1 MTKLRGFFGP
11 DGQGGQA
18 IVMVAITF
26 MAMLFVVGLAVD
38 TGQLFA
44 AKRTMQEAADAA
56 AFAGA
61 VVLYQ
66 GGTVADAK
74 AAAAAD
80 ATRNGFTD
88 LIDNTTV
95 TVDSPPATGSGP
107 YAGDVKHVAVT
118 IIHQVKTTLVPAQAA
133 FNQVRA
139 FGVAGAE
146 SLNNGYAIMSL
157 DTACTV
163 GAFTTASNE
172 NVHLYGGGL
181 LVNSCSTTAI
191 DGLTSAQDFK
201 ICAALP
207 IGTTPPATCTPT
219 TAYTVDIVGA
229 ATTSTF
235 PAGITVNTAV
245 APKADPFAGF
255 PRPNGQSFDGVVAG
269 TLPTNPAPIAG
280 TSPATYPAGI
290 YSTGTFNLRNLCH
303 GIYILKGI
311 GFGGD
316 LGRDTTSADP
326 NIAGSTC
333 DGRVLI
339 FNTTATWPAA
349 TAGACGTMGSSG
361 SHPIDLAPM
370 TVGVYANFGIYQDPA
385 CTSGDLTIDGVGALS
400 IGGTIYIPTGN
411 VILNG
416 NPSSI
421 LSGQI
426 IAKDVN
432 VQNGNLD
439 INYSAGNSAQ
449 PILPRLAQ

>member
-1 MTKLRGFFGP
+1 MTRLHGFFGR

-26 MAMLFVVGLAVD
+26 MAMMFVVGLAVD
-38 TGQLFA
+38 AGQLFA

-61 VVLYQ
+61 VVIYQ
-66 GGTVADAK
+66 GGTIAEAK
-74 AAAAAD
+74 LAAIAD
-80 ATRNGFTD
+80 ATKNGFTD
-88 LIDNTTV
+88 AVANTTV
-95 TVDSPPATGSGP
+95 TVDSPPAAGSGT
-107 YAGDVKHVAVT
+107 YAGDVNHVAVT
-118 IIHQVKTTLVPAQAA
+118 IIRHVQTTLVPAEAA
-133 FNQVRA
+133 FNPVRA

-146 SLNNGYAIMSL
+146 TLNNGYAIMAL

-163 GAFTTASNE
+163 GAFGTASNE

-191 DGLTSAQDFK
+191 NGMTSGQDFK
-201 ICAALP
+201 ICAL
-207 IGTTPPATCTPT
+207 PPASCTPNP
-219 TAYTVDIVGA
+219 YTVDVVGG

-235 PAGITVNTAV
+235 PASITVNTGV

-255 PRPNGQSFDGVVAG
+255 PRPTGGSLDGVTPG
-269 TLPTNPAPIAG
+269 TLATNPAAIAG
-280 TSPATYPAGI
+280 TNPPTYPAGI
-290 YSTGTFNLRNLCH
+290 YSVGPFDTRNLCH

-316 LGRDTTSADP
+316 IGRDTTVTHIDQYGQA
-326 NIAGSTC
+326 C
-333 DGRVLI
+333 DGNVLI
-339 FNTTATWPAA
+339 FNTTSTWNAS
-349 TAGACGTMGSSG
+349 TAGACGNMGTSG
-361 SHPIDLAPM
+361 NHPITLAPL
-370 TVGVYANFGIYQDPA
+370 TVGTYANFGIFQDPA
-385 CTSGDLTIDGVGALS
+385 CSSGDLVVSGVGSLNF
-400 IGGTIYIPTGN
+400 GGTLYLPTGN

-426 IAKDVN
+426 IAKDVT
-432 VQNGNLD
+432 VQDGNLD

-449 PILPRLAQ
+449 PKLPRLSQ

>member
-1 MTKLRGFFGP
+1 VKEMTKLRGFFGP

-38 TGQLFA
+38 AGQLFA

-66 GGTVADAK
+66 GGTVAEAK

-88 LIDNTTV
+88 LIDNTNV

-118 IIHQVKTTLVPAQAA
+118 IIHQVKTTLVPAQAV

-157 DTACTV
+157 DSACTV

-181 LVNSCSTTAI
+181 LVNSCSSTAI
-191 DGLTSAQDFK
+191 NGMTSGQDFK
-201 ICAALP
+201 ICAL
-207 IGTTPPATCTPT
+207 PPAACTPNP
-219 TAYTVDIVGA
+219 YTVDIVGA

-235 PAGITVNTAV
+235 PAGVIVNTAV
-245 APKADPFAGF
+245 APKPDPFAGY
-255 PRPNGQSFDGVVAG
+255 PRPNGTSYNGRTPLV
-269 TLPTNPAPIAG
+269 TNPGPIYVG
-280 TSPATYPAGI
+280 SPPTYPEGI
-290 YSTGTFNLRNLCH
+290 YSTGTFDSRNLCH
-303 GIYILKGI
+303 GIYILQGI

-316 LGRDTTSADP
+316 LGQNTTGTDP
-326 NIAGSTC
+326 ATGTPC
-333 DGRVLI
+333 DGKVLI

-349 TAGACGTMGSSG
+349 TPGPCGNMGTAGN
-361 SHPIDLAPM
+361 HPIALAPM
-370 TVGVYANFGIYQDPA
+370 TVGVYANFGIYQDAA
-385 CTSGDLTIDGVGALS
+385 CTSGDLNISGVGSLS

-416 NPSSI
+416 NPSSV

>member
-1 MTKLRGFFGP
+1 MIKLRGFFGA

-26 MAMLFVVGLAVD
+26 MAMMFVVGLAVD
-38 TGQLFA
+38 AGQLFA

-66 GGTVADAK
+66 GGTVSEAK
-74 AAAAAD
+74 AAAVAD

-88 LIDNTTV
+88 LVANTTV
-95 TVDSPPATGSGP
+95 TVSSPPTSGT
-107 YAGDVKHVAVT
+107 YVNDVKHVAVT
-118 IIHQVKTTLVPAQAA
+118 IIRQVQTTLVPAEAA
-133 FNQVRA
+133 FNPVRA

-163 GAFTTASNE
+163 GAFTAASNQ

-191 DGLTSAQDFK
+191 NGMTSSQDFK

-207 IGTTPPATCTPT
+207 VGASLPATCTPS
-219 TAYTVDIVGA
+219 TAFTVDIVGA

-255 PRPNGQSFDGVVAG
+255 PRPNGTSFDGVVAG
-269 TLPTNPAPIAG
+269 TLPTNPAAIAG
-280 TSPATYPAGI
+280 TTPPVYPAGI
-290 YSTGTFNLRNLCH
+290 YSTGTFDVRNLCH
-303 GIYILKGI
+303 GIYVLKGI

-316 LGRDTTSADP
+316 LGRNTTKADP

-349 TAGACGTMGSSG
+349 TAGACGNMGSSG
-361 SHPIDLAPM
+361 NHPIDLAPM
-370 TVGVYANFGIYQDPA
+370 LTGVYANFGIYQDPA
-385 CTSGDLTIDGVGALS
+385 CTSGSLTIDGVGSLS
-400 IGGTIYIPTGN
+400 IGGTIYLPTGD
-411 VILNG
+411 VVLNG

-426 IAKDVN
+426 IAKNVN

-439 INYSAGNSAQ
+439 INYTAGNSAQ
-449 PILPRLAQ
+449 PVLPRLSE

>member
-1 MTKLRGFFGP
+1 MTKLQRFFGP

-38 TGQLFA
+38 AGQLFA

-66 GGTVADAK
+66 GGSVSDATL
-74 AAAAAD
+74 AAAVD
-80 ATRNGFTD
+80 ATKNGFTQGVS
-88 LIDNTTV
+88 NTTV
-95 TVDSPPATGSGP
+95 IVDSPPAAGSGS
-107 YAGDVKHVAVT
+107 YAGDVNHVAVT
-118 IIHQVKTTLVPAQAA
+118 IIRQVQTTLVPAEAA
-133 FNQVRA
+133 FNSVRA

-157 DTACTV
+157 DTACTD
-163 GAFTTASNE
+163 GAFTTALNE

-181 LVNSCSTTAI
+181 LVNSCSTTAVS
-191 DGLTSAQDFK
+191 GMTSAQDFT
-201 ICAALP
+201 ICNLP
-207 IGTTPPATCTPT
+207 PTACTPNSY
-219 TAYTVDIVGA
+219 AVDIVGA
-229 ATTSTF
+229 ATGSTF

-245 APKADPFAGF
+245 APKADPFAGY
-255 PRPNGQSFDGVVAG
+255 PRPNGLSYNG
-269 TLPTNPAPIAG
+269 TAVLPTNPGPIG
-280 TSPATYPAGI
+280 VSTPPTYPEGI
-290 YSTGTFNLRNLCH
+290 YSIGTFDTRNLCH
-303 GIYILKGI
+303 GIYILQGI

-316 LGRDTTSADP
+316 LGQDTTRTDP
-326 NIAGSTC
+326 NTGTLC
-333 DGRVLI
+333 DGKVLI

-349 TAGACGTMGSSG
+349 TPGPCGNMGTAGN
-361 SHPIDLAPM
+361 HPIALAPM
-370 TVGVYANFGIYQDPA
+370 TTGVYANFGIYQDAA
-385 CTSGDLTIDGVGALS
+385 CTSGDLSISGIGSLT
-400 IGGTIYIPTGN
+400 IGGTIYVPTGN

-432 VQNGNLD
+432 VQNGNLS
-439 INYSAGNSAQ
+439 INYSSGNTAQ
-449 PILPRLAQ
+449 PKLPRLAQ

>member
-66 GGTVADAK
+66 GGSVSEAT

-80 ATRNGFTD
+80 ATRNGYTN
-88 LIDNTTV
+88 LVDNTTV
-95 TVDSPPATGSGP
+95 TVDSPPAAGSGP
-107 YAGDVKHVAVT
+107 FAGDPKHVAVT
-118 IIHQVKTTLVPAQAA
+118 IVRQVKTTLVPAEAT

-163 GAFTTASNE
+163 GAFTTALNE

-191 DGLTSAQDFK
+191 DGMTSSQDFK
-201 ICAALP
+201 ICAL
-207 IGTTPPATCTPT
+207 PPAPCTPNPY
-219 TAYTVDIVGA
+219 AIDIVGA

-235 PAGITVNTAV
+235 PAGVTVNTAV
-245 APKADPFAGF
+245 APKPDPFAGY
-255 PRPNGQSFDGVVAG
+255 PRPNGQSLDGVVAG

-280 TSPATYPAGI
+280 TNPPTYPAGI
-290 YSTGTFNLRNLCH
+290 YSSGTFNLRNLCH
-303 GIYILKGI
+303 GIYIMKGI

-339 FNTTATWPAA
+339 FNTTANWPAA
-349 TAGACGTMGSSG
+349 TPGPCGIMGPSG
-361 SHPIDLAPM
+361 NHPISLAPM
-370 TVGVYANFGIYQDPA
+370 TAGTYANFGIFQDPA
-385 CTSGDLTIDGVGALS
+385 CTSGDLVIDGVGSLS
-400 IGGTIYIPTGN
+400 IGGTIYVPSGN

-449 PILPRLAQ
+449 PILPRLSQ